1 MTRWIVMLVA
11 FMFVT
16 AGCAEMRSDDK
27 MMMDKKDGTMM
38 DEKDD
43 KMMDKK

>member
-27 MMMDKKDGTMM
+27 MMDKKDGTMM
-38 DEKDD
+38 DKKDD

>member
-1 MTRWIVMLVA
+1 MTRLIVMLVA
-11 FMFVT
+11 FALVT

-38 DEKDD
+38 EKKDGT
-43 KMMDKK
+43 MMEKK

>member
-1 MTRWIVMLVA
+1 MLVA

-38 DEKDD
+38 DKKDD